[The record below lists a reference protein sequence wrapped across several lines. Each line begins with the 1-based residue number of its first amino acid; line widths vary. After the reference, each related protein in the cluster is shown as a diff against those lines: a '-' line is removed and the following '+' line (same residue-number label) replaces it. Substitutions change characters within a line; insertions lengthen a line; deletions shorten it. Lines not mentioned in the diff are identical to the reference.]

1 MAPRLLPRAPE
12 DCQVSGHP
20 DDTRKK
26 GQTVEFLFI
35 AFLLLSAVVLCGLC
49 LLVIEYQNG
58 RTRRLNQIW
67 ADRMRALATQTAPP
81 AQEGD
86 PKAA

>member
-1 MAPRLLPRAPE
+1 MALRLLPIRRTL
-12 DCQVSGHP
+12 CQEFRDL
-20 DDTRKK
+20 DDTQKK
-26 GQTVEFLFI
+26 GHSVEFLFI
-35 AFLLLSAVVLCGLC
+35 CFLLLSAIVLCGLC

-67 ADRMRALATQTAPP
+67 SDRMRTLATRGSAPL
-81 AQEGD
+81 QDSD

>member
-1 MAPRLLPRAPE
+1 M
-12 DCQVSGHP
+12 
-20 DDTRKK
+20 
-26 GQTVEFLFI
+26 EFLFI
-35 AFLLLSAVVLCGLC
+35 CFLLLSAFVLCGLC

-67 ADRMRALATQTAPP
+67 SDRMRALANPSPSVVQK
-81 AQEGD
+81 GD

>member
-1 MAPRLLPRAPE
+1 M
-12 DCQVSGHP
+12 
-20 DDTRKK
+20 
-26 GQTVEFLFI
+26 EFLFI
-35 AFLLLSAVVLCGLC
+35 CFLLLSAFILCGLC

-67 ADRMRALATQTAPP
+67 SGRMRTLTSQAAP
-81 AQEGD
+81 AANKGD